1 MLAPFYEVIMKVA
14 GMIEQYNM
22 ERPNSV
28 EDSVKRDFLRKC
40 EANIIENVI
49 LLYEPA
55 IGERTEEEWQ
65 EYLDEFGYD
74 TDMILSEP
82 FDDLYI
88 HYLDQRIAL
97 NNNDTKRYNIAT
109 RLFDNMFLA
118 FKQKYNREHF
128 PKQTRK
134 MLINHEVL

>member
-65 EYLDEFGYD
+65 DYLDEFGYD

>member
-1 MLAPFYEVIMKVA
+1 MKVA

>member
-1 MLAPFYEVIMKVA
+1 MKVA

-134 MLINHEVL
+134 MLTNHEVL